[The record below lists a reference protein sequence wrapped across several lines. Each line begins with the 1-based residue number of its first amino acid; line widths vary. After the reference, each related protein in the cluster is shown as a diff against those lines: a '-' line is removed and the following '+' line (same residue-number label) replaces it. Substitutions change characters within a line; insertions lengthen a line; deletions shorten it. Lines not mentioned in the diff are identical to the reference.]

1 MRSHSFVAACALL
14 AGTHVFAAPEYVA
27 DVQKVY
33 EPREQVKRVA
43 VAPIG
48 CPADLD
54 CGDLQEMVE
63 KLLGKRTPLQIIT
76 ADDTQKMMTRAGIA
90 KLDFETRY
98 ILLEGLKADA
108 LVALD
113 VQRAGVELVEGDVV
127 KIGQAEVLDGPVKIK
142 HVKLALEMA
151 AKDGSTL
158 LQATGEGKVQGFKSL
173 DGVAQQTLETIIEQ
187 SLPKTD

>member
-14 AGTHVFAAPEYVA
+14 ARTHAFAATEYVA
-27 DVQKVY
+27 DVQQAY
-33 EPREQVKRVA
+33 EPSAHVKRVA

-48 CPADLD
+48 CPADLN
-54 CGDLQEMVE
+54 CNDLQEMVE
-63 KLLGKRTPLQIIT
+63 KLVSKRTQLQIIT
-76 ADDTQKMMTRAGIA
+76 AEDTQKMMTRAGIA

-127 KIGQAEVLDGPVKIK
+127 KIGQAEVSDGPVKIK

-151 AKDGSTL
+151 TKDGSTL
-158 LQATGEGKVQGFKSL
+158 LQASGEGKVQGFKSL
-173 DGVAQQTLETIIEQ
+173 DGVAQQTLETMIDR
-187 SLPKTD
+187 SMPKTD